1 MKTKTTSQIWW
12 LVLFWVVVKP
22 INQVKTEEM
31 NEPGRQGEIPIKHP
45 ADPGRG
51 WTGFNG
57 GDPYS
62 VSTDTSLAG
71 LNIHVC
77 TARSLLTWLTF
88 DINYFLQKTLC
99 DRSHSEHDHWLS
111 LHHPSRRCG
120 ARMGSNIDGNG
131 VRKHPMVHHDGPT
144 QEGMVSEAKSM
155 TRLRCSTH
163 TP

>member
-31 NEPGRQGEIPIKHP
+31 NEPGQRQGEIPIKHP

-62 VSTDTSLAG
+62 VSTDTSKPFVIGATQSMITG
-71 LNIHVC
+71 LVC
-77 TARSLLTWLTF
+77 ITPAEAL
-88 DINYFLQKTLC
+88 DI
-99 DRSHSEHDHWLS
+99 
-111 LHHPSRRCG
+111 RCG